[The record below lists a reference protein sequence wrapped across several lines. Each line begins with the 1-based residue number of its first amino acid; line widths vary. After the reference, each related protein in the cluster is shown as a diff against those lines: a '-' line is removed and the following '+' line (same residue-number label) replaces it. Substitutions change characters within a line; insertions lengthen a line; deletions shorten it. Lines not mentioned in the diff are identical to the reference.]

1 MKFLSLILIFVVI
14 NKFKAQKDK
23 IIDLNYNYDEKKI
36 QCHFIDL
43 TNSNFDYLV
52 QNGIT
57 NHWLLIF
64 YTENCGFCKQIKSL
78 INKMIDD
85 GKIISE
91 IKFGKIDLSYN
102 LGLQIRFNITKI
114 PYIILVNNYSM
125 YEVNFLPTEDSLNH
139 FFESENLDE
148 YKKFKKAFPQKLSLY
163 KFIKNLVIF
172 AFSDLTKKINSF
184 LKKNKVSIELTTL
197 TVFIVIMSIGVPIVI
212 IIYIFLLGFLSSKCQ
227 KKSNVIEKKKKE

>member
-1 MKFLSLILIFVVI
+1 
-14 NKFKAQKDK
+14 
-23 IIDLNYNYDEKKI
+23 
-36 QCHFIDL
+36 
-43 TNSNFDYLV
+43 
-52 QNGIT
+52 
-57 NHWLLIF
+57 
-64 YTENCGFCKQIKSL
+64 
-78 INKMIDD
+78 MIDD

-212 IIYIFLLGFLSSKCQ
+212 IIYIFLLGFLYT
-227 KKSNVIEKKKKE
+227 